1 MEPGDLGVFVAR
13 AVAGGRV
20 VYYRD
25 AVFCIP
31 WEWTDHRR
39 RAQREWEM
47 RRIDALRA
55 SGVVGEL
62 MVKMGEELAAR
73 GYAFSYEALGEPL
86 GEGKYGV
93 ALDGARAE
101 VDMNFSRLRDNDEV
115 LVRATRRL
123 CYALGALDLGRRL
136 AAVGLRPSAWEDE
149 DGAEGG
155 VVVGGVRVCYAG
167 LVLGDRLAALAEQ

>member
-1 MEPGDLGVFVAR
+1 MAR

-20 VYYRD
+20 VYYRH
-25 AVFCIP
+25 AAYVVP
-31 WEWTDHRR
+31 WEYTRPRR

-55 SGVVGEL
+55 SEVVAEL
-62 MVKMGEELAAR
+62 MVRMGEVLAAR
-73 GYAFSYEALGEPL
+73 GHAFSYEALGEPL
-86 GEGKYGV
+86 GEGKYRV
-93 ALDGARAE
+93 ALDGETAE

-136 AAVGLRPSAWEDE
+136 AALGLRPSAVVAWEDE

-167 LVLGDRLAALAEQ
+167 LVLGDGLAALAEQ

>member
-1 MEPGDLGVFVAR
+1 MEPGDLAAFVER
-13 AVAGGRV
+13 VVGGGRV
-20 VYYRD
+20 RYYRH
-25 AVFCIP
+25 AVYCIP
-31 WEWTDHRR
+31 LEWTWEQRR
-39 RAQREWEM
+39 QAKEWEM

-55 SGVVGEL
+55 SEVVAEL
-62 MVKMGEELAAR
+62 MVRMGEVLAAR
-73 GYAFSYEALGEPL
+73 GHAFTYEALGEAL

-93 ALDGARAE
+93 ALDGATAE

-136 AAVGLRPSAWEDE
+136 GSAVVAWEDE

-167 LVLGDRLAALAEQ
+167 LLLGDGLAALAEQ